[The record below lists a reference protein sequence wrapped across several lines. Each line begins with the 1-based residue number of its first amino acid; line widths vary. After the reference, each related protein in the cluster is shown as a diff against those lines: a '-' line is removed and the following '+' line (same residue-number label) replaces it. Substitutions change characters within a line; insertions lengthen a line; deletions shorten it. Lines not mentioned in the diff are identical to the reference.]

1 MNNFHTA
8 LSLPKNVFNDSTT
21 VHSFALTRRT
31 LLIPRL
37 HLNPKV
43 IEIVNEVGLRIGQ
56 SELFY
61 STPDMVSLIHRD
73 TPGADISKINWVYQ
87 GEQSVMA
94 WYDTDPNKIM
104 TGPTGNTYKSYT
116 IEESTLLH
124 TSEIHSPSLVQAAI
138 AHNVIN
144 SSEPRWAVSL
154 MLFYKDKFG
163 QCSYSDALERLKD
176 YILPS

>member
-8 LSLPKNVFNDSTT
+8 LSLPKDVFNDSTT

-31 LLIPRL
+31 LLIPHL

-43 IEIVNEVGLRIGQ
+43 IEIINNVGLRIGQ

-61 STPDMVSLIHRD
+61 STPNMVSGIHRD
-73 TPGADISKINWVYQ
+73 TPGLDISKINWVHQ

-104 TGPTGNTYKSYT
+104 AGPIGNTYKYYS

-124 TSEIHSPSLVQAAI
+124 TSEIHSPSLIQAAI

-144 SSEPRWAVSL
+144 SSEPRWSISL
-154 MLFYKDKFG
+154 MLFYKNKFG
-163 QCSYSDALERLKD
+163 QCSYTDALDRLKD